1 VVHGADRHARQATAV
16 SFGPVSKIEE
26 VTGKHVTVRFEAQK
40 CIHSRH
46 CVLDRPDVFVPNVEG
61 EWIHP
66 DAATADEVAELAHN
80 CPSGAI
86 TYVRVDGSNETPP
99 IVNTVRIRENGPLSF
114 HGALSIDNTPALRAT
129 LCRCGLSQKKP
140 YCDGSHTNGGFAAT
154 GEPATQTTQPLA
166 ARDGEVAITCADN
179 GPLLVSGNLEI
190 VTGTGRTIN
199 RCVKT
204 ALCRCGG
211 SANKPYCDGTHKT
224 NGFRS

>member
-1 VVHGADRHARQATAV
+1 MHGADRHGGQATAV

-26 VTGKHVTVRFEAQK
+26 VTGKAVTIRFDAQK

-46 CVLDRPDVFVPNVEG
+46 CVLDRPDVFVPNVDG

-86 TYVRVDGSNETPP
+86 TYVRVDGRNEAAP
-99 IVNTVRIRENGPLSF
+99 IVNTVRVRENGPLAF
-114 HGALSIDNTPALRAT
+114 HAQLAIDGAPALRAT

-140 YCDGSHTNGGFAAT
+140 YCDGSHASGGFAAT
-154 GEPATQTTQPLA
+154 GEPATQPTEPLA
-166 ARDGEVAITCADN
+166 ARAGEVAVTCAVD
-179 GPLLVSGNLEI
+179 GPLLVNGNLEI

-199 RCVKT
+199 RCVKA